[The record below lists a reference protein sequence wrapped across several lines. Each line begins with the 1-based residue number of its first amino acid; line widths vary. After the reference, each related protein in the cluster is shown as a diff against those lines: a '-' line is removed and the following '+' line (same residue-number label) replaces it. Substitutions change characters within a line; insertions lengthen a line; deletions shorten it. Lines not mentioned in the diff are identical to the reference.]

1 VSRRRPRQREAKP
14 VTRRRPGERAA
25 DGGRQPD
32 PRKGGTGSRRAPDAR
47 PGGFASTLGGQL
59 VILAVVF
66 ALAVLVAELA
76 GAANLGVAFGVGQ
89 IAFTLALVYLLL
101 KR

>member
-1 VSRRRPRQREAKP
+1 
-14 VTRRRPGERAA
+14 VTRRRPGERPV
-25 DGGRQPD
+25 DGERRPG
-32 PRKGGTGSRRAPDAR
+32 PRKRGTGSRGAPDAR
-47 PGGFASTLGGQL
+47 PGGFASTLGAQL

-89 IAFTLALVYLLL
+89 IAFAIALVYLLL